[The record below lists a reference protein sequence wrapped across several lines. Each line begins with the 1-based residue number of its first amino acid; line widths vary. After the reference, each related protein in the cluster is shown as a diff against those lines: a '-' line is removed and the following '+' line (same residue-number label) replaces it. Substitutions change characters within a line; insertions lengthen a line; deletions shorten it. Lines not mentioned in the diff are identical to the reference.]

1 MVDANLH
8 DARMH
13 DRGQKRDQAG
23 KAPHGDSHGF
33 VVTHAGARSKLKPG
47 APSNPEQVQNRYTQ
61 VMATMAHGGAWLR
74 AASGFQL
81 WFFTFTLVLI
91 FPFLDNVLYFR
102 LRSTLQIYVW
112 NILAEWSLV
121 AWCAWVIRGAGLT
134 LADFGV
140 QLGDPLRLLIV
151 SGLALATITA
161 LTIASRMQT
170 RKVSPKELRKATAH
184 VRKLLPATRYER
196 AVFIAVALT
205 AGLCEEFLYRG
216 WLLNVIAAA
225 TGSVFVALLVS
236 SIVFGLAHFYQGP
249 QGMLGAGVLGIVF
262 GTLFIVS
269 GSLFPV
275 QALHALIDLNN
286 GLALGKISSQP
297 DGT

>member
-1 MVDANLH
+1 
-8 DARMH
+8 
-13 DRGQKRDQAG
+13 
-23 KAPHGDSHGF
+23 
-33 VVTHAGARSKLKPG
+33 
-47 APSNPEQVQNRYTQ
+47 
-61 VMATMAHGGAWLR
+61 MAHGGAWLR

-91 FPFLDNVLYFR
+91 FPFIDNLLYFR

-112 NILAEWSLV
+112 NIVAEWSLV
-121 AWCAWVIRGAGLT
+121 ACCAWVIRGAGLT
-134 LADFGV
+134 LADFGE

-151 SGLALATITA
+151 SIMVA
-161 LTIASRMQT
+161 LTSASRMQT
-170 RKVSPKELRKATAH
+170 RKVSPEELMKATAN
-184 VRKLLPATRYER
+184 VRKLLPATGYER
-196 AVFIAVALT
+196 IVFVAVALT

-225 TGSVFVALLVS
+225 SGSVFVALIVS

-249 QGMLGAGVLGIVF
+249 NGMLGAGVLGVVF

-297 DGT
+297 DGTYAGGG